1 MFRTLFCTSR
11 MQFLSRVQEKMGL
24 ARTRTAQCRCG
35 IQLPSFEEHFQT
47 AGFTRGIAAPHT
59 CHVVL
64 ARAVIVTEEA
74 MGFNHFFYPFE
85 DLEIAEH
92 VYGQWGST
100 ARILLTRASLHG
112 NVLDEEDSAQGYS
125 LNPWSLDRLR
135 KKLQFVEPPLPPLM
149 I

>member
-1 MFRTLFCTSR
+1 
-11 MQFLSRVQEKMGL
+11 MGL
-24 ARTRTAQCRCG
+24 ARTRTARCRCG

-64 ARAVIVTEEA
+64 AKAVIVTEEA

-85 DLEIAEH
+85 NKAKAKH

-100 ARILLTRASLHG
+100 ARILLTRASLQCSF
-112 NVLDEEDSAQGYS
+112 LDEVDSAQGYS
-125 LNPWSLDRLR
+125 LNPWSLDRPR